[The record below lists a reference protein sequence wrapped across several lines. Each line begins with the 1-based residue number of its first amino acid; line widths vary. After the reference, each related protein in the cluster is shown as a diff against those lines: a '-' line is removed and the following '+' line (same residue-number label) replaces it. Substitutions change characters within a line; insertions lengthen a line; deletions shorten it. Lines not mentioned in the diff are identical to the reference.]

1 MCVPMT
7 PGTGVMGRDTASAGK
22 EIASSAVRSSRA
34 CMILHMHIC
43 IAITASECPC
53 LRSSVACRVLNN
65 IIVSKCA
72 EVSSGC
78 FYYLV
83 TFRAYILFDM
93 VSFAVHGR

>member
-1 MCVPMT
+1 MT
-7 PGTGVMGRDTASAGK
+7 PGTGIVGRDTASAGK
-22 EIASSAVRSSRA
+22 EIALSAVRSSRA

-72 EVSSGC
+72 EISSGC